1 MKLFIFFIILALVF
15 ICASM
20 FVNMTELS
28 IIGVILFGIAM
39 IIFIIKMLKLE
50 KESEE
55 KAKMKKEEERK
66 KEKERI
72 EKVKEAYFNWL
83 NQNYKISKIIGFYD
97 ESEELVDIKRNWIVA
112 IDEKNKFL
120 IFGKKVI
127 TFEKIIKAELKI
139 STSHHTKTDTNK
151 NKAIGRAFLG
161 GLIAGEAGAIIG
173 AATATETANS
183 ETITNHHVDGVII
196 YLSDIIEPTYEYN
209 SPIEKCNRDVYSVLL
224 AIIDQNKKQP

>member
-1 MKLFIFFIILALVF
+1 MFLFFGIVLLLVGF
-15 ICASM
+15 G
-20 FVNMTELS
+20 LL
-28 IIGVILFGIAM
+28 IIGIRCDLWFLMVLGIVSLFVAM
-39 IIFIIKMLKLE
+39 IILDKKNKKKLD
-50 KESEE
+50 EE
-55 KAKMKKEEERK
+55 EKKEEERSRNK
-66 KEKERI
+66 RKIKN
-72 EKVKEAYFNWL
+72 VKEAYFNWL

-112 IDEKNKFL
+112 IDGENKFI

-127 TFEKIIKAELKI
+127 KFEKIIKAELKI

-151 NKAIGRAFLG
+151 NKAVGRAFLG

-173 AATATETANS
+173 AATATETSNS

-224 AIIDQNKKQP
+224 AIIDQNKKHP

>member
-1 MKLFIFFIILALVF
+1 MGYDYQDETRNNFYVQHMQMYYPTKIYDY
-15 ICASM
+15 
-20 FVNMTELS
+20 
-28 IIGVILFGIAM
+28 
-39 IIFIIKMLKLE
+39 
-50 KESEE
+50 SEE
-55 KAKMKKEEERK
+55 A
-66 KEKERI
+66 
-72 EKVKEAYFNWL
+72 
-83 NQNYKISKIIGFYD
+83 
-97 ESEELVDIKRNWIVA
+97 VDIKRNWIVA

-139 STSHHTKTDTNK
+139 STSYHTKTDTNK

-209 SPIEKCNRDVYSVLL
+209 SPIEKY
-224 AIIDQNKKQP
+224 NKEKLEFIG